1 MSNWAR
7 PILAIN
13 FMLGIPNLGGSNWAR
28 PIWTTKHYVT
38 GNLRLKCGISKKI
51 FYYSKQWMVMFNLFR
66 VWRAYK
72 VNIFGPTNTLKVA
85 SSSMPKL
92 PVLATS

>member
-7 PILAIN
+7 PVLAIN
-13 FMLGIPNLGGSNWAR
+13 SMLGIPNLGGSNWAR

-51 FYYSKQWMVMFNLFR
+51 FLLEQTGMVDVQLVQSVEGIQSKHIW
-66 VWRAYK
+66 
-72 VNIFGPTNTLKVA
+72 PH
-85 SSSMPKL
+85 
-92 PVLATS
+92 